1 MIMMAEHSVDLFE
14 DLLQVF
20 YGRPAADFSETA
32 ISETA
37 FSNLASSERFCLSSL
52 NVSGCKK
59 LSADVVLNLSQ
70 VTICVLKIC
79 VHLCFS
85 CSVL

>member
-1 MIMMAEHSVDLFE
+1 MVMMAEHSVDLFE

-20 YGRPAADFSETA
+20 YNRPAADFSETA
-32 ISETA
+32 ISESA

-59 LSADVVLNLSQ
+59 LSADVILNLSQ
-70 VTICVLKIC
+70 VSKCIHVAG
-79 VHLCFS
+79 CFD
-85 CSVL
+85 